1 MCTGGEMMNAETIKR
16 ASAVYFSL
24 LKDKVIDENSEHFQ
38 TYFDPDVRQTVL
50 LLADESGTYIIESA
64 KRIQLVVQPTGSVF
78 ATNFTHMKE
87 KHKQVETKKHFH
99 LISVVVMA
107 FLASID
113 RNQAAKIRTKREGI
127 SYYALERQVNELIMN
142 WDNILKTKPTFG
154 EEERIDMK
162 EVVTTWKYMEV
173 DTDDY
178 GVKKGNRRTRIG
190 LIAGAMR
197 LLETEGLIIILD
209 RDDIAKAIPKQE
221 LFERIEYLYHDYDR
235 YELFKKLM
243 TPEEGEEHAEN
254 QSN

>member
-1 MCTGGEMMNAETIKR
+1 MNAETIKQ
-16 ASAVYFSL
+16 ASAVYFTL

-38 TYFDPDVRQTVL
+38 AYFHPEVRQTVL
-50 LLADESGTYIIESA
+50 LLADESGTYIIESP

-78 ATNFTHMKE
+78 ATNFTHLKD
-87 KHKQVETKKHFH
+87 KHRQVETKKHFH
-99 LISVVVMA
+99 LMSVVIMS
-107 FLASID
+107 FLAAID

-127 SYYALERQVNELIMN
+127 SYYALERQVNDLIMS
-142 WDNILKTKPTFG
+142 WDSILKTKPSFG

-162 EVVTTWKYMEV
+162 DVVTTWKYMEV

-197 LLETEGLIIILD
+197 LLETEGLIVILD
-209 RDDIAKAIPKQE
+209 RDDIPKAIPKQE

-235 YELFKKLM
+235 YELFKQLM
-243 TPEEGEEHAEN
+243 TSEEDEHAEN
-254 QSN
+254 PQN

>member
-1 MCTGGEMMNAETIKR
+1 MCKGGKMMNAETIKR

-38 TYFDPDVRQTVL
+38 TYFDPEVRQTVL
-50 LLADESGTYIIESA
+50 LLADESGTYIIESP

-87 KHKQVETKKHFH
+87 KHRQIESKKHFH
-99 LISVVVMA
+99 LISVVIMS
-107 FLASID
+107 FLAAID

-127 SYYALERQVNELIMN
+127 SYYALERQVNDLIVN
-142 WDNILKTKPTFG
+142 WDSILKAKPTFG

-162 EVVTTWKYMEV
+162 EVVITWKYMEV

-178 GVKKGNRRTRIG
+178 LAKKGNRRTRIG
-190 LIAGAMR
+190 LIAIAMR
-197 LLETEGLIIILD
+197 LLETEGLIVILD
-209 RDDIAKAIPKQE
+209 RDDIPKAIPKQE

-235 YELFKKLM
+235 YEVFKKLM
-243 TPEEGEEHAEN
+243 TTEENEHAEN
-254 QSN
+254 PSN

>member
-1 MCTGGEMMNAETIKR
+1 MSAETIKK
-16 ASAVYFSL
+16 ASAVYFTL
-24 LKDKVIDENSEHFQ
+24 LKEKVIDETSEHFQ
-38 TYFDPDVRQTVL
+38 TYFDPEVRQTVL
-50 LLADESGTYIIESA
+50 LLADESGTYIIEA
-64 KRIQLVVQPTGSVF
+64 PKRIHLVVRPTGSVF
-78 ATNFTHMKE
+78 ATNFTHLKD

-99 LISVVVMA
+99 LISIIIMS
-107 FLASID
+107 FLAAID

-127 SYYALERQVNELIMN
+127 SFYALERQVNDLIIK
-142 WDNILKTKPTFG
+142 WESILKNQPSFG

-173 DTDDY
+173 DSDDF
-178 GVKKGNRRTRIG
+178 GLKKGNRRTRIG

-197 LLETEGLIIILD
+197 LLETEGLIVVLD
-209 RDDIAKAIPKQE
+209 RDEIAKVIPKNE

-243 TPEEGEEHAEN
+243 TSEEDEHAEN